1 MNLIVVIETNK
12 DATTLFQG
20 CLLFISL
27 SRRHRMDSPKIHAV
41 PSAFS
46 KRKSRGCCRAI
57 DDQPMAE
64 GGTYLIAISF
74 GRAASAIFGI

>member
-27 SRRHRMDSPKIHAV
+27 TEGAAWIPPKSMQCLL
-41 PSAFS
+41 PFL
-46 KRKSRGCCRAI
+46 
-57 DDQPMAE
+57 P
-64 GGTYLIAISF
+64 
-74 GRAASAIFGI
+74 